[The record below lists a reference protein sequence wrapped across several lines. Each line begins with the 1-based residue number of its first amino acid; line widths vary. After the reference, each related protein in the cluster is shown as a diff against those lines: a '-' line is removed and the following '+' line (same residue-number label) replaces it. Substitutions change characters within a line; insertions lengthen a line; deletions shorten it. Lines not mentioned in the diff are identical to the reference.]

1 MFITEL
7 SIKRPTVSWV
17 MSIILIVFGLFVFW
31 KLPVRELPNG
41 IQPPVVQIQVD
52 YKSASASIV
61 DQEVTQ
67 VVEDVIGG
75 AEGIKNID
83 SKSENGRSIINVEF
97 DTSINLDNAAN
108 DIRERVAR
116 VVDNLPSESDP
127 PQILKRAAGFTTTMW
142 LSLSSST
149 WSDLELGDYAERYL
163 VDQFSSV
170 RNVGRIR
177 VGGLRKLSIR
187 VWIDPIRL
195 AANDLTIKE
204 VETAMRGE
212 NISLPAGTLEAD
224 NIDLTLNL
232 DKSYNDIYSIKQL
245 PIKKTGNKVILL
257 SEVANIEFGPVS
269 EKTLFKAQTK
279 DQINLKTVGIGIYA
293 RSGASTVELS
303 DDIKKKI
310 IQVKKSLPKD
320 LDLRISFN
328 RANYVEAAIEEVYK
342 TLFIAFI
349 LVILIIYLFLGNL
362 KAVIVPAI
370 ALPVSLIASFLGLY
384 IFGLSINIFVLL
396 SFILAIGI
404 ITDDSVIMTDAIY
417 RRIEDGESPLVAAYK
432 GSKQISFAI
441 IATTLILVAVFLP
454 LIFIEGISGTLFKE
468 TAIALSF
475 SIVVS
480 SFVALTLSPMLA
492 SKFLYKKKSKKYFI
506 QKFEKIFSSFTGFYK
521 ETLSVIINKTKVVSF
536 FIVLVV
542 FTSVLLFIYSK
553 KELLPM
559 EDRGAYLIIG
569 STDEGSSFEY
579 TQEQAQKVESRL
591 IPLLQTEDSPY
602 ARFIMRV
609 PGFGNSANSY
619 NSFIIIALLDDWK
632 NRKKGQQTI
641 LREAIGKIVT
651 LPQALAFPISPQSIR
666 ISNYNKP
673 VQMVIYGSTYEELE
687 DIQKK
692 VIRKLRSNKY
702 LSRIESDYN
711 RNKPEVKL
719 IINKNKAKDL
729 GVSTKSI
736 GETLETLYGG
746 KKITTFNKLGKE
758 YPIIVQQ
765 YLSDRRNKE
774 GVSKIFVRSET
785 SGKLISLANL
795 VSFKEEGSAKEL
807 ARYNRQRAV
816 TISANIKEGYTLAE
830 AIKYFEKI
838 MADLAPKNQITW
850 KGKSE
855 EIKETSN
862 ELFIIFALALLTAYL
877 VMAATFNS
885 FVHPFIIILTVPL
898 AIFGGLIFI
907 LFLNSSVNI
916 FSQIALIILIGISTK
931 NSILIVDYAN
941 QIRTTGKNIE
951 LAVKEAC
958 AVRFRPIVMTSL
970 STMIAMLPL
979 VIGNIGPGAGEG
991 SRLAVG
997 STILGGMIIS
1007 TFFTL
1012 YVTPS
1017 MYLALAKNT
1026 NRIDAVD
1033 VELNKQLSKK

>member
-1 MFITEL
+1 
-7 SIKRPTVSWV
+7 
-17 MSIILIVFGLFVFW
+17 
-31 KLPVRELPNG
+31 
-41 IQPPVVQIQVD
+41 VV
-52 YKSASASIV
+52 
-61 DQEVTQ
+61 
-67 VVEDVIGG
+67 
-75 AEGIKNID
+75 
-83 SKSENGRSIINVEF
+83 
-97 DTSINLDNAAN
+97 
-108 DIRERVAR
+108 
-116 VVDNLPSESDP
+116 
-127 PQILKRAAGFTTTMW
+127 
-142 LSLSSST
+142 
-149 WSDLELGDYAERYL
+149 
-163 VDQFSSV
+163 
-170 RNVGRIR
+170 
-177 VGGLRKLSIR
+177 
-187 VWIDPIRL
+187 
-195 AANDLTIKE
+195 
-204 VETAMRGE
+204 
-212 NISLPAGTLEAD
+212 
-224 NIDLTLNL
+224 
-232 DKSYNDIYSIKQL
+232 
-245 PIKKTGNKVILL
+245 
-257 SEVANIEFGPVS
+257 
-269 EKTLFKAQTK
+269 
-279 DQINLKTVGIGIYA
+279 
-293 RSGASTVELS
+293 
-303 DDIKKKI
+303 
-310 IQVKKSLPKD
+310 
-320 LDLRISFN
+320 
-328 RANYVEAAIEEVYK
+328 
-342 TLFIAFI
+342 
-349 LVILIIYLFLGNL
+349 LIIYLFLGNL

-384 IFGLSINIFVLL
+384 IFGLSINIFTLL
-396 SFILAIGI
+396 SFILAIGV

-417 RRIEDGESPLVAAYK
+417 RRIENGEKPLVAAYK

-454 LIFIEGISGTLFKE
+454 LIFIEGISGTLFRE

-492 SKFLYKKKSKKYFI
+492 SKYLYKRKSKKALI
-506 QKFEKIFSSFTGFYK
+506 KRFEKIFLNFANFYK
-521 ETLSVIINKTKVVSF
+521 ETLDVIIDKTKSVSF
-536 FIVLVV
+536 FIILIVIS
-542 FTSVLLFIYSK
+542 SVLLFNFSK

-569 STDEGSSFEY
+569 FTDEGTSFEY
-579 TQEQAQKVESRL
+579 TQEQAQKVEARL
-591 IPLLQTEDSPY
+591 LPLLQAEDSPY
-602 ARFIMRV
+602 SRFIMRV

-632 NRKKGQQTI
+632 NRKKGQEVI

-651 LPQALAFPISPQSIR
+651 LPQAVAFPISPQSIR
-666 ISNYNKP
+666 VSNYNKP
-673 VQMVIYGSTYEELE
+673 VQMVIFGSTYEELE
-687 DIQKK
+687 EIQKK
-692 VIRKLRSNKY
+692 VIREIRSNKN

-711 RNKPEVKL
+711 RNKPEIKL

-774 GVSKIFVRSET
+774 GISKIFVRSET
-785 SGKLISLANL
+785 NGKLISLANL

-807 ARYNRQRAV
+807 ARYNRQPAV
-816 TISANIKEGYTLAE
+816 TISANINEGYTLIE
-830 AIKYFEKI
+830 AISFFEEV
-838 MADLAPKNQITW
+838 MSDLAPENQITW

-885 FVHPFIIILTVPL
+885 FIHPFIIILTVPL
-898 AIFGGLIFI
+898 AIFGGLVFI

-958 AVRFRPIVMTSL
+958 AVRFRPIIMTSL
-970 STMIAMLPL
+970 STMIAMMPL

-991 SRLAVG
+991 SRLAIG

-1012 YVTPS
+1012 YITPS
-1017 MYLALAKNT
+1017 MYLALTKNT
-1026 NRIDAVD
+1026 KRIDAVD
-1033 VELNKQLSKK
+1033 LELDKELSKK

>member
-7 SIKRPTVSWV
+7 SIKRPAFSWV
-17 MSIILIVFGLFVFW
+17 MSLILIVFGLFVFW

-41 IQPPVVQIQVD
+41 IQPPVVQVQIN

-83 SKSENGRSIINVEF
+83 SKSENGRSTINVEF
-97 DTSINLDNAAN
+97 DTSIDLDNAAN

-116 VVDNLPSESDP
+116 IVDNLPSESDP

-149 WSDLELGDYAERYL
+149 WSDLELGDYADRYL
-163 VDQFSSV
+163 VDQFSSIK
-170 RNVGRIR
+170 NVGRIL
-177 VGGLRKLSIR
+177 VGGLRELSIR
-187 VWIDPIRL
+187 VWVDPIKL

-204 VETAMRGE
+204 VELAMRGE

-232 DKSYNDIYSIKQL
+232 DKSYNDINSIKQL

-257 SEVANIEFGPVS
+257 SDVANIEFGPVS
-269 EKTLFKAQTK
+269 EKTLFKSQTK
-279 DQINLKTVGIGIYA
+279 DQVNLKTVGIGIYA

-303 DDIKKKI
+303 DDIKKRI
-310 IQVKKSLPKD
+310 IEVKKTLPD
-320 LDLRISFN
+320 GLDLRVSFN

-342 TLFIAFI
+342 TLLIAFI
-349 LVILIIYLFLGNL
+349 LVVLIIYLFLGNL
-362 KAVIVPAI
+362 KAVIVPAV

-417 RRIEDGESPLVAAYK
+417 RRIENGETPLVAAYK
-432 GSKQISFAI
+432 GSKQITFAI

-454 LIFIEGISGTLFKE
+454 LIFIEGISGTLFRE

-475 SIVVS
+475 SIIVS

-492 SKFLYKKKSKKYFI
+492 SKFLTKRTSKKFLI
-506 QKFEKIFSSFTGFYK
+506 KKFENIFLKFSNFYK
-521 ETLSVIINKTKVVSF
+521 ETLEIAVYKTKTISF
-536 FIVLVV
+536 FIILIIVS
-542 FTSVLLFIYSK
+542 SVLLFSFSK
-553 KELLPM
+553 KELLPQ

-569 STDEGSSFEY
+569 FTDEGSSFEY
-579 TQEQAQKVESRL
+579 TQEQAQKVEARL
-591 IPLLQTEDSPY
+591 IPLLQAEDSPY
-602 ARFIMRV
+602 SRFIMRV
-609 PGFGNSANSY
+609 PGFGSSANSY

-632 NRKKGQQTI
+632 NRKKGQQI
-641 LREAIGKIVT
+641 VIREAIGKIVT
-651 LPQALAFPISPQSIR
+651 LPQAIAFPISPQSIR
-666 ISNYNKP
+666 VSNYNKP

-687 DIQKK
+687 EIQSK
-692 VIRKLRSNKY
+692 VIRKLRSNRN

-719 IINKNKAKDL
+719 IIDQNKTKDL
-729 GVSTKSI
+729 GVSTRSI

-746 KKITTFNKLGKE
+746 KRITTFNKLGKE

-774 GVSKIFVRSET
+774 GISKIFVRSET
-785 SGKLISLANL
+785 NGKLISLANL
-795 VSFKEEGSAKEL
+795 VSFKEEGAAKEL
-807 ARYNRQRAV
+807 SRYNRQRAI
-816 TISANIKEGYTLAE
+816 TISANISENYTLTE
-830 AIKYFEKI
+830 AIKFLEEV
-838 MADLAPKNQITW
+838 MADIAPENQITW
-850 KGKSE
+850 KGESE

-862 ELFIIFALALLTAYL
+862 ELFIIFALALLTSYL

-885 FVHPFIIILTVPL
+885 FIHPFIIFLTVPL
-898 AIFGGLIFI
+898 AIFGGLVFI

-941 QIRTTGKNIE
+941 QIRTTGKNIDI
-951 LAVKEAC
+951 AVKEAC
-958 AVRFRPIVMTSL
+958 SVRFRPIMMTSL

-979 VIGNIGPGAGEG
+979 IIGNIGPGAGEG
-991 SRLAVG
+991 SRLAIG

-1026 NRIDAVD
+1026 KRIDTID
-1033 VELNKQLSKK
+1033 LELRRELSKK